1 MTNSAADD
9 DRIIE
14 LIYLQKGALS
24 SGQSGWMGSEQR
36 IGAADRT
43 EKQAPGATRRAVQ
56 ICAKLSTAWKPNEAP
71 TPSSTRVDVAAGGGK
86 AEGIVDGNAGETTTQ
101 AHGALTPD
109 PLGKDA
115 PPLTLVHQVATGA
128 AKGTAAR

>member
-1 MTNSAADD
+1 MIESSNSSA
-9 DRIIE
+9 RK
-14 LIYLQKGALS
+14 KGALS
-24 SGQSGWMGSEQR
+24 SGWMGSEPR

-43 EKQAPGATRRAVQ
+43 EQQAPGATRRAVEG
-56 ICAKLSTAWKPNEAP
+56 CAKLSTAWKPNEAP
-71 TPSSTRVDVAAGGGK
+71 TPSARGEVAADGGK
-86 AEGIVDGNAGETTTQ
+86 AEGIADGNAGETTTQ

-115 PPLTLVHQVATGA
+115 PPLTSVHQVATGA